1 MKNGIVKQIRAIM
14 NYYGLSQSEL
24 ASRIGVRQPN
34 LSAILSGDR
43 ACGDGVINKILL
55 SFDIN
60 KSWLLT
66 GEGEMLAS
74 NGAKEVQGS
83 QTLQDEIPLIPAS
96 AFAGSVKGFA
106 PDSITLQKC
115 EWVKPPMQGAQYAIP
130 ITGDS
135 MEPVFANGSI
145 AYIRQINEAAFL
157 PWGNAVI
164 LDTENGAFLKVIYP
178 DEQDKEYIWAKSYNP
193 NYPPLHIPTA
203 SVFRIFRVLGTSKI
217 FTTM

>member
-1 MKNGIVKQIRAIM
+1 MKYGVVKQIRAIM

-66 GEGEMLAS
+66 GEGEMLADS
-74 NGAKEVQGS
+74 DTERELATS
-83 QTLQDEIPLIPAS
+83 QLQDEIPLIPAS
-96 AFAGSVKGFA
+96 AFAGSVKGIA

>member
-1 MKNGIVKQIRAIM
+1 MKDKEKLDKIIQILCLGNKAEFARSINSSPQTITNWLNRGISREGLLAIQKA
-14 NYYGLSQSEL
+14 YPEIS
-24 ASRIGVRQPN
+24 P
-34 LSAILSGDR
+34 D
-43 ACGDGVINKILL
+43 
-55 SFDIN
+55 
-60 KSWLLT
+60 WLLT
-66 GEGEMLAS
+66 GEGEMLADS
-74 NGAKEVQGS
+74 DTERELATS
-83 QTLQDEIPLIPAS
+83 QLQDEIPLIPAS

>member
-83 QTLQDEIPLIPAS
+83 QALQDEIPLIPAS

-135 MEPVFANGSI
+135 MEPVFADGSI
-145 AYIRQINEAAFL
+145 AYIRQINDAAFL

-164 LDTENGAFLKVIYP
+164 LDTENGAFLKAIYP
-178 DEQDKEYIWAKSYNP
+178 DEQDEEYIWAKSYNP

-203 SVFRIFRVLGTSKI
+203 SIFRIFRVLGTSKI

>member
-1 MKNGIVKQIRAIM
+1 MTNVKDRLIAFLEEKGV
-14 NYYGLSQSEL
+14 NKSEFGR
-24 ASRIGVRQPN
+24 RIGVSSAFITSMRKSIQPDKVK
-34 LSAILSGDR
+34 AIREQFPDLNID
-43 ACGDGVINKILL
+43 
-55 SFDIN
+55 
-60 KSWLLT
+60 WLLT
-66 GEGEMLAS
+66 GEGEMLADS
-74 NGAKEVQGS
+74 DTERELATS
-83 QTLQDEIPLIPAS
+83 QLQDEIPLIPAS

-203 SVFRIFRVLGTSKI
+203 SIFRIFRVLGTSKI

>member
-1 MKNGIVKQIRAIM
+1 MNTKDIVKLI
-14 NYYGLSQSEL
+14 LSQESTSPSAFAKAIGITPTQIYDL
-24 ASRIGVRQPN
+24 QSGKIKKISGGIAQRIVAKFPQYN
-34 LSAILSGDR
+34 L
-43 ACGDGVINKILL
+43 
-55 SFDIN
+55 
-60 KSWLLT
+60 SWLLT
-66 GEGEMLAS
+66 GEGEMLADS
-74 NGAKEVQGS
+74 DTERELATS
-83 QTLQDEIPLIPAS
+83 QLQDEIPLIPAS